1 MTDEQKPVE
10 NETAQSV
17 KTAVAPPE
25 REPRPSSP
33 SAGWRVLRW
42 IFRMLVVV
50 LFGIALGTGIYYG
63 VRSFYRDAIE
73 PLQTL
78 DQRMRDMEASVA
90 QLSDALREERS
101 STADERSELQ
111 VRTASQAEELASITA
126 QIARLENQIEEQ
138 EDVLDEIGQL
148 REELNQIE
156 TDLTLTGEQLEE
168 LQNQV
173 AAGDLPVERVEQ
185 NLQLMRV
192 MNLMTRSRL
201 WIEQDNF
208 GLADDDL
215 QVALE
220 IVQILV
226 EGEASAQDPDPL
238 QQISDHLTLALE
250 VVRSNPGLAEEELEI
265 AWKLLIEATAP

>member
-1 MTDEQKPVE
+1 
-10 NETAQSV
+10 
-17 KTAVAPPE
+17 
-25 REPRPSSP
+25 
-33 SAGWRVLRW
+33 
-42 IFRMLVVV
+42 MLVVV
-50 LFGIALGTGIYYG
+50 LFGIALGAGVYYG

-78 DQRMRDMEASVA
+78 DQRMREMEASVA

-111 VRTASQAEELASITA
+111 ARTASQAEELGSMTA
-126 QIARLENQIEEQ
+126 QIARIENQIEEQ
-138 EDVLDEIGQL
+138 EDALDEIEQL
-148 REELNQIE
+148 REGLNQIE

-168 LQNQV
+168 LKNQV

-192 MNLMTRSRL
+192 MNLMTRARL

-220 IVQILV
+220 IMQLLV
-226 EGEASAQDPDPL
+226 EGEASAQDSEPL

-265 AWKLLIEATAP
+265 AWKLLIEVTAP